1 MTDFVAIAIVLGII
15 GVFLLLMTWAIRAV
29 KAPRSRKGGFD
40 AVYAIFYAFSTAFE
54 RAPQHINEAK
64 SPERIKKSEAGD
76 PPSKDGD

>member
-1 MTDFVAIAIVLGII
+1 MTNLIAIAVILGII
-15 GVFLLLMTWAIRAV
+15 AAFVLLMTWAIRAA
-29 KAPRSRKGGFD
+29 KAPRQRKGGFD
-40 AVYAIFYAFSTAFE
+40 AVYAIFYAFSTPFE